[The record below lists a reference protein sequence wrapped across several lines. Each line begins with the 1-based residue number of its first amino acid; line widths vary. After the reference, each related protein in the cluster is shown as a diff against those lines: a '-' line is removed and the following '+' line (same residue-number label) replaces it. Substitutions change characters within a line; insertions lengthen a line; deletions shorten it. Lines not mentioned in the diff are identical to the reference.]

1 MSTTERM
8 MRNVEPQPRGI
19 CRESGWKSKPLKGDW
34 SRVYPTT
41 WRHIHFLQLLNHNVD
56 KYAPSTGEG
65 VLVRTDKLR
74 NI

>member
-1 MSTTERM
+1 MKHERM
-8 MRNVEPQPRGI
+8 LRNDEPHPRGI
-19 CRESGWKSKPLKGDW
+19 SRIDQWEGKVLPGSW

-41 WRHIHFLQLLNHNVD
+41 WRHIEFLQLLNHNVD
-56 KYAPSTGEG
+56 KYAPTTGEG